1 MFALLRSAFNYGAGL
16 FLKTGIVKW
25 GVMFA
30 AFYLISDLLV
40 ILLELALPAGGI
52 QALNSAFS
60 GIPSEMWFF
69 MNLFQ
74 ISYGIPLII
83 SAFITRFIIRRL
95 PIIG

>member
-1 MFALLRSAFNYGAGL
+1 MFAILRSAFNYGAGL

-25 GVMFA
+25 SVMFG

-52 QALNSAFS
+52 QTLNSAFA

-69 MNLFQ
+69 MNLMQ
-74 ISYGIPLII
+74 VGYGIPLVI
-83 SAFITRFIIRRL
+83 SAFVTRFIIRRL

>member
-1 MFALLRSAFNYGAGL
+1 MFALLRSALNYGAGL
-16 FLKTGIVKW
+16 FMKTGLVKW

-30 AFYLISDLLV
+30 AFFLISDLLV

-52 QALNSAFS
+52 QALNSAFA
-60 GIPSEMWFF
+60 GIPNEMWFF

-74 ISYGIPLII
+74 MSYGIPLLI
-83 SAFITRFIIRRL
+83 SAYVTRFIIRRL